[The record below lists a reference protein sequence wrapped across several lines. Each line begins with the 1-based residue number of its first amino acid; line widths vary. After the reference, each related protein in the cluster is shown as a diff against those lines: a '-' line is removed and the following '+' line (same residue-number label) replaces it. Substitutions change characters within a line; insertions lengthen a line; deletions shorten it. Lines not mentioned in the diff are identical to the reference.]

1 MKQGPIMQ
9 GMEDEAADAGAQMA
23 KAPVGG
29 AVGGPLGGFAGWML
43 KHLRGRRGAE
53 PRLAVL
59 ERIALAPR
67 QTLALVEA
75 DGRRFLVAT
84 SPEGTPSFQAL
95 DAAVPHTAKRT
106 ARVSRPDRA
115 RPDREARISW

>member
-1 MKQGPIMQ
+1 MKQEIEREVDRPRLGP
-9 GMEDEAADAGAQMA
+9 
-23 KAPVGG
+23 
-29 AVGGPLGGFAGWML
+29 GGFAGWML
-43 KHLRGRRGAE
+43 KRLRGGRRVA

-84 SPEGTPSFQAL
+84 SPDGTPCFQAL
-95 DAAVPHTAKRT
+95 DALGMRAAKRS
-106 ARVSRPDRA
+106 AVASRPGA
-115 RPDREARISW
+115 SKSDREARISW

>member
-1 MKQGPIMQ
+1 MKSAEKGCEMKHLSEQ
-9 GMEDEAADAGAQMA
+9 EKAGSRA
-23 KAPVGG
+23 
-29 AVGGPLGGFAGWML
+29 AVGGLAGWML
-43 KHLRGRRGAE
+43 KRFRARRHAE

-84 SPEGTPSFQAL
+84 SPEGTPSFHAL
-95 DAAVPHTAKRT
+95 DGPGPRK
-106 ARVSRPDRA
+106 ARRISGTKT
-115 RPDREARISW
+115 PDREARISW

>member
-1 MKQGPIMQ
+1 MKQGAMKQ
-9 GMEDEAADAGAQMA
+9 EKENEAAGSRSPIGRAPIGAQPM
-23 KAPVGG
+23 GG
-29 AVGGPLGGFAGWML
+29 LAGWML
-43 KHLRGRRGAE
+43 KRLRGRRGTE

-95 DAAVPHTAKRT
+95 DPAGPHAAQRAAGASRPG
-106 ARVSRPDRA
+106 RVCRPDR
-115 RPDREARISW
+115 DARISW

>member
-1 MKQGPIMQ
+1 MKQAN
-9 GMEDEAADAGAQMA
+9 ERDMA
-23 KAPVGG
+23 SPSPGVGG
-29 AVGGPLGGFAGWML
+29 LAGWML
-43 KHLRGRRGAE
+43 RHLRAGRRTA

-84 SPEGTPSFQAL
+84 SADGTPAFQPIDAPGPQRGDAGQTPRSSRL
-95 DAAVPHTAKRT
+95 DRNTRGREV
-106 ARVSRPDRA
+106 RA
-115 RPDREARISW
+115 SW